1 MFRRGCTYLYNSAD
15 FERQVCVFVLLP
27 HLETRKVRE
36 PELHLVLIQEVLGN
50 CAFHCLAVFQLKG
63 QNLNL

>member
-36 PELHLVLIQEVLGN
+36 PELHLVLIQKVLGN
-50 CAFHCLAVFQLKG
+50 CAFHCLAVFQLKR
-63 QNLNL
+63 QNFN